1 MKTPIEFD
9 YDLWTTEDGK
19 CMVRIKLTGEVTE
32 VARDVM
38 KLLRAEEKKMRR
50 SFAGDATENGKTILS
65 LDELPEDV
73 KSPAWLVDP
82 QDLMDEVAMKFLEVE
97 FRKSLTDRQLDVYE
111 ECLLGGMSF
120 REYARK
126 NKINIRSVF
135 DAKAAVQKKFE
146 KIFERYSTNAE
157 KMSVVK

>member
-19 CMVRIKLTGEVTE
+19 CMVRVKLTGEVTE

-82 QDLMDEVAMKFLEVE
+82 HDFVKELTLKQLEAEFIKNLSYREREVYLYCIQEGH
-97 FRKSLTDRQLDVYE
+97 SQQ
-111 ECLLGGMSF
+111 
-120 REYARK
+120 EYAEKSGVSIYRVCNVVAKLRK
-126 NKINIRSVF
+126 
-135 DAKAAVQKKFE
+135 KA
-146 KIFERYSTNAE
+146 KIFF
-157 KMSVVK
+157 